1 MNASR
6 ANHPPQV
13 SRNRLTKAN
22 NSFFDL
28 DYGMVSSAEVFVAV
42 PALLDAVTTSK
53 ILRPLKV
60 LRTVRSPFVVK
71 AVQVLGASLFVG

>member
-1 MNASR
+1 
-6 ANHPPQV
+6 
-13 SRNRLTKAN
+13 
-22 NSFFDL
+22 
-28 DYGMVSSAEVFVAV
+28 MVSSAEVFVAV